1 MDERARQAQH
11 AEGAEDGMRTE
22 ARYTVSTRDVRRARV
37 REIALDILAGLA
49 WLAVSA
55 LIAFI
60 CCAASGYHWE

>member
-1 MDERARQAQH
+1 
-11 AEGAEDGMRTE
+11 MRTE

-55 LIAFI
+55 LIAII